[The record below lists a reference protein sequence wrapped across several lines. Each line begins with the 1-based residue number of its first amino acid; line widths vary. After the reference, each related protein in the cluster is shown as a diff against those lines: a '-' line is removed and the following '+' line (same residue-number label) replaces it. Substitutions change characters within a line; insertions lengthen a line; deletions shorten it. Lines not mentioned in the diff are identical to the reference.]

1 MDAPH
6 AMDSASSDGDT
17 AKSLIPGLAAAF
29 IHDAVTAALC
39 FKSLYY
45 DVACVADRDAGFSF
59 RPDDHSLTFRR
70 TDYRGRIFSARTIRS
85 QHERPVTAAVYDD
98 Q

>member
-45 DVACVADRDAGFSF
+45 DVACVSHLPPHGLSWENLLC
-59 RPDDHSLTFRR
+59 PNN
-70 TDYRGRIFSARTIRS
+70 
-85 QHERPVTAAVYDD
+85 PVPA
-98 Q
+98 

>member
-6 AMDSASSDGDT
+6 AMDSASSDGDA

-45 DVACVADRDAGFSF
+45 DVACVADRYAGFSF
-59 RPDDHSLTFRR
+59 RPDDHCLTFRC
-70 TDYRGRIFSARTIRS
+70 TDDRGRIFPARTILV
-85 QHERPVTAAVYDD
+85 QLEGPVIAVVHND